1 MTYVGKIHI
10 KIDGVDYLAK
20 ITDEGV
26 AVLPSG
32 EEKKLTD
39 EQFAIVKEKLEEAK
53 QALAKT
59 EPLTMP
65 PKEEKTNEVE
75 PASEPQKSEPPA
87 EPVAAPVSEE
97 QPAQTEPEK
106 ESKSAEQK
114 IPVSEIKSK
123 HEVEMYKKQKNK
135 GKTSTVLAIIF
146 AILFVAETA
155 ALGVGYAMGYVG
167 VSLPSI
173 STSSSG
179 GYIET
184 ENGEVTSIQPAQG

>member
-1 MTYVGKIHI
+1 MTYIGKIHV
-10 KIDGVDYLAK
+10 KIDEVDYLAK
-20 ITDEGV
+20 ITDDGI

-32 EEKKLTD
+32 EEKKLTE
-39 EQFAIVKEKLEEAK
+39 EQFTIVKEKLEEAK

-65 PKEEKTNEVE
+65 PKEVKTDEVE
-75 PASEPQKSEPPA
+75 PASELQKPESPA
-87 EPVAAPVSEE
+87 EPVPAPTNEE

-106 ESKSAEQK
+106 EPEPAEQK

-123 HEVEMYKKQKNK
+123 HEAEMYKKQKNK
-135 GKTSTVLAIIF
+135 GKASTVLAIIF

-167 VSLPSI
+167 VSLPGI